1 MCTSLG
7 GFHYAGAARGAARI
21 MKETAPKL
29 DLQTLRAIPAGI
41 WALGFVS
48 LLMDISSEMIHGL
61 LPVYLVTVLGASTL
75 TVGAI
80 EGIAEATAS
89 ADYVHSHG
97 LAVKEV
103 MTPDPITIT
112 ENTKLDEVV
121 RLMENRKAKRFPVLR
136 DGKVIG
142 IVTRANLMRALLS
155 IHRTAPQSS
164 DNDAAIRERIL
175 ADVGRQDWSSGAAVD
190 VVVHGGMVD
199 LWGSVSDRTQRDAL
213 KVLAENV
220 PGVVRVEDHLTLKDQ
235 FIGDQPFIVA

>member
-1 MCTSLG
+1 MKVSDVMTKHVISISPETSV
-7 GFHYAGAARGAARI
+7 FI
-21 MKETAPKL
+21 
-29 DLQTLRAIPAGI
+29 AIR
-41 WALGFVS
+41 
-48 LLMDISSEMIHGL
+48 LMLKNHISG
-61 LPVYLVTVLGASTL
+61 LPVIDNHAALVGILSEGDFLRRAEIETERKRSLWLNALLGPAD
-75 TVGAI
+75 GA
-80 EGIAEATAS
+80 

-121 RLMENRKAKRFPVLR
+121 RLMENRKVKRLPVLR